1 VLFLTPGVIV
11 FAAFAGAVLSCAG
24 ATGKVLV
31 PGSGSDDLLTTDE
44 PAAAG
49 PAQPE
54 EEEEEEESQVHSHL
68 CQKISISPRFT
79 FRMSNKPTNS
89 PRRQGHCAANAFC
102 ILLPVVLR

>member
-54 EEEEEEESQVHSHL
+54 EEEEEEEESQVHSHL
-68 CQKISISPRFT
+68 
-79 FRMSNKPTNS
+79 
-89 PRRQGHCAANAFC
+89 
-102 ILLPVVLR
+102 